1 MVDINKFIP
10 AQAPC
15 VTPKDCKS
23 VDKSC
28 MAGSCKVAVPYAF
41 DATPWAH
48 IPALTTDRYAFW
60 ITNPSMAMFSAVNLY
75 CRKGRGVTAYVI
87 ESSYASIQVWRFD
100 PYEYCPMVNG
110 IRTCPP
116 DTTATYRTLP
126 GFIVG
131 DFDAN
136 QVCTQRFN
144 VMAPGMTYINEYNIA
159 ITILETT
166 FVNMDVDRLRPLN
179 ASQARCVDLQ
189 WGVALVVWV
198 WWWRGRRRRCLLAA
212 ARSLR
217 RLEAGGMA
225 SGGALWR
232 TRSRPVAGCQP

>member
-23 VDKSC
+23 VDRSC

-110 IRTCPP
+110 VVQCAP
-116 DTTATYRTLP
+116 DTTAAYRKLP
-126 GFIVG
+126 GFVSG
-131 DFDAN
+131 DLDESVCH
-136 QVCTQRFN
+136 QVFN
-144 VMAPGMTYINEYNIA
+144 VVAPSMTYINEDNIA
-159 ITILETT
+159 LTLLRTT
-166 FVNMDVDRLRPLN
+166 LANVNTFTLRPH
-179 ASQARCVDLQ
+179 
-189 WGVALVVWV
+189 
-198 WWWRGRRRRCLLAA
+198 
-212 ARSLR
+212 
-217 RLEAGGMA
+217 
-225 SGGALWR
+225 
-232 TRSRPVAGCQP
+232 